1 MNQTKLDTI
10 LNINNMTNEHSNQR
24 NTRVCETKKIRTKK
38 RKKPCVNNSQYSLE
52 VLFV

>member
-1 MNQTKLDTI
+1 MNQTKLDNI

-24 NTRVCETKKIRTKK
+24 DTRVCEKKKEKK
-38 RKKPCVNNSQYSLE
+38 KKKPCVNNSQYSLE